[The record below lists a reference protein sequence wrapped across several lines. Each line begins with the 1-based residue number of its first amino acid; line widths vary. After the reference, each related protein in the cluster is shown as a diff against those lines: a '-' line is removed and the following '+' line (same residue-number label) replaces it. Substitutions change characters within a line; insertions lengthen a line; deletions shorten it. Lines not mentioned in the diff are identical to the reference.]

1 MQRLLKSKKNP
12 AFPRNLHSHQQHSP
26 DACSSAQP
34 LGTASCAWSCWPGQP
49 RAAPVVP
56 PQQMHPAG
64 QTSRTRP
71 AGRRGDGPGPGNS
84 CSRWLWSVP
93 HQSAEKKRT
102 ITGILWE
109 LLLREGLNKRQCA
122 CCIKCFPSD
131 TTFIAFPGKSIALF
145 SPPVTPPSPITLQ
158 PPVALPHPLQCQ
170 SCFSQQLSSELSF
183 CSHSPWQEKS
193 RAACSPEQIFCNS
206 VSRTGTILPPAGR
219 SSHCPSPLVRGTAVT
234 GQVAWAAI
242 RPWEPLGAKTVPR
255 ASHCHCHPSTN
266 CSLAT
271 ARGEYS
277 F

>member
-12 AFPRNLHSHQQHSP
+12 AFPRN
-26 DACSSAQP
+26 SAFPGCLQFCP
-34 LGTASCAWSCWPGQP
+34 APGHGQLCVALLARTA
-49 RAAPVVP
+49 
-56 PQQMHPAG
+56 
-64 QTSRTRP
+64 
-71 AGRRGDGPGPGNS
+71 AGRPSGASPADAPSRPNLPHPTCRKTWWWAWPREQLLDK
-84 CSRWLWSVP
+84 RWLWSVP

-102 ITGILWE
+102 ITGIPWE

-170 SCFSQQLSSELSF
+170 SCSSQQLSSELSF

-193 RAACSPEQIFCNS
+193 RAACSPEQILCGS
-206 VSRTGTILPPAGR
+206 ISRTGTILPPAGR
-219 SSHCPSPLVRGTAVT
+219 SSHCPSPLVCGTAVT
-234 GQVAWAAI
+234 GQVAWAAT
-242 RPWEPLGAKTVPR
+242 RPWKPLGAKTVPR

-271 ARGEYS
+271 AHGEYS